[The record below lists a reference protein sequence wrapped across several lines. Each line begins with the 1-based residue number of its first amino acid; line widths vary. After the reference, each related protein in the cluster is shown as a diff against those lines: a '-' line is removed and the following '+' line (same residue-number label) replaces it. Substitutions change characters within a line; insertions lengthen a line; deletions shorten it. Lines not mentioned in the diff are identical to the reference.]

1 MYFSK
6 RMRRVVS
13 NSSIRLYNESFY
25 YHHHPTM
32 TMRLSK
38 KLLEWVEY
46 NVFVRIEDEPLGA
59 MKVTGNGT
67 QLFVPVLHII
77 DKYFDHNKT
86 DKTQVWLDAVMFAAM
101 AGMIWDS
108 DIDMM
113 QKLHPVFS
121 AITVEL
127 TKIDSQEKSSQ

>member
-1 MYFSK
+1 M
-6 RMRRVVS
+6 
-13 NSSIRLYNESFY
+13 SSIKWMRKAVSSSSRKLYHNIYS

-38 KLLEWVEY
+38 KLTDWVSY
-46 NVFVRIEDEPLGA
+46 NVFVRIEDEPLWH
-59 MKVTGNGT
+59 MNVTGNGT

-86 DKTQVWLDAVMFAAM
+86 DKTQVWLDALMFSAM

-108 DIDMM
+108 DIDMI

-127 TKIDSQEKSSQ
+127 TKLDSQGKASQ

>member
-1 MYFSK
+1 
-6 RMRRVVS
+6 
-13 NSSIRLYNESFY
+13 
-25 YHHHPTM
+25 
-32 TMRLSK
+32 MRLSK

-46 NVFVRIEDEPLGA
+46 NIFVRIEDEPLGA
-59 MKVTGNGT
+59 MKVIWNGT

-86 DKTQVWLDAVMFAAM
+86 DKSQVWLDAIMYSAM
-101 AGMIWDS
+101 AWMIWDS

-113 QKLHPVFS
+113 QRLHPVFS

-127 TKIDSQEKSSQ
+127 TKIDSQGKSSQ

>member
-1 MYFSK
+1 
-6 RMRRVVS
+6 
-13 NSSIRLYNESFY
+13 
-25 YHHHPTM
+25 
-32 TMRLSK
+32 MRLSK

-46 NVFVRIEDEPLGA
+46 NVFVRIEDEWLGA

-86 DKTQVWLDAVMFAAM
+86 DKSQVWLDAIMYSAM
-101 AGMIWDS
+101 AWMIWDS

-113 QKLHPVFS
+113 QRLHPVFS

-127 TKIDSQEKSSQ
+127 TKIDSQGKSSQ

>member
-1 MYFSK
+1 
-6 RMRRVVS
+6 
-13 NSSIRLYNESFY
+13 
-25 YHHHPTM
+25 
-32 TMRLSK
+32 MRLSK
-38 KLLEWVEY
+38 KLTDWVSY

-59 MKVTGNGT
+59 MKVIWNGA

-86 DKTQVWLDAVMFAAM
+86 DKSQVWLDAIMYSAM
-101 AGMIWDS
+101 AWMIWDS
-108 DIDMM
+108 DIDMI

-127 TKIDSQEKSSQ
+127 TKIDSQGKSSQ

>member
-1 MYFSK
+1 
-6 RMRRVVS
+6 
-13 NSSIRLYNESFY
+13 
-25 YHHHPTM
+25 
-32 TMRLSK
+32 MRLSK
-38 KLLEWVEY
+38 KLTEWVSY
-46 NVFVRIEDEPLGA
+46 NVFVRIEDEPLWH
-59 MKVTGNGT
+59 MNVTGNGT

-86 DKTQVWLDAVMFAAM
+86 NKEQVWLDALMFSAM

-108 DIDMM
+108 DIDMI

-127 TKIDSQEKSSQ
+127 TKIDSQEKSTQ

>member
-1 MYFSK
+1 MYSK
-6 RMRRVVS
+6 MWMRRAVL
-13 NSSIRLYNESFY
+13 SSSRKLYHNIYS

-38 KLLEWVEY
+38 KLTEWVSY

-59 MKVTGNGT
+59 MKVIWNGT

-86 DKTQVWLDAVMFAAM
+86 DKSQVWLDAIMYSAM
-101 AGMIWDS
+101 AWMIWDS
-108 DIDMM
+108 DIDMI

-127 TKIDSQEKSSQ
+127 TKIDSQGKSSQ

>member
-1 MYFSK
+1 
-6 RMRRVVS
+6 
-13 NSSIRLYNESFY
+13 
-25 YHHHPTM
+25 
-32 TMRLSK
+32 MRLSK

-46 NVFVRIEDEPLGA
+46 NVFVRIEDEWLGA
-59 MKVTGNGT
+59 MKVIWNGT

-86 DKTQVWLDAVMFAAM
+86 DKSQVWLDAIMYSAM
-101 AGMIWDS
+101 AWMIWDS
-108 DIDMM
+108 DIDMI

-127 TKIDSQEKSSQ
+127 TKIDSQGKSSQ

>member
-1 MYFSK
+1 
-6 RMRRVVS
+6 
-13 NSSIRLYNESFY
+13 
-25 YHHHPTM
+25 
-32 TMRLSK
+32 MRLSK

-46 NVFVRIEDEPLGA
+46 NIFVRIEDEWLGA
-59 MKVTGNGT
+59 MNVIWNGT

-86 DKTQVWLDAVMFAAM
+86 DKSQVWLDAIMYSAM
-101 AGMIWDS
+101 AWMIWDS

-113 QKLHPVFS
+113 QRLHPVFS

-127 TKIDSQEKSSQ
+127 TKIDSQGKSSQ